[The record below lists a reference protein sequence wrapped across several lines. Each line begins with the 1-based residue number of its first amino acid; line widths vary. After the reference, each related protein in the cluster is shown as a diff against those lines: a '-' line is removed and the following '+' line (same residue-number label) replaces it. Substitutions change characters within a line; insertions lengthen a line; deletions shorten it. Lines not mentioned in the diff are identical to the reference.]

1 MLAPQLQA
9 WADQYEAEEKRL
21 GIYKE
26 NSMGTVAKASSG
38 TDFELPQAGAVV
50 GRCYMVADLGTQD
63 TTFKGTPKK
72 SHKVLLQW
80 ELSETMQDGRP
91 FAISSRY
98 TLSLF
103 DQALLRQHLE
113 SWRGRGFTE
122 DELIG
127 FDVKNVLGHYC
138 MLSIVHNKDGDKT
151 YANVKGIMPV
161 PKGMEKPAPVN
172 KDVYF
177 DLDTSSLDILPEW
190 VQNVVKKS
198 DEWKARTGS
207 NENKDLAAGNAAA
220 QHAASG
226 RFDDMADDIPF

>member
-1 MLAPQLQA
+1 MLTIEQQA
-9 WADQYEAEEKRL
+9 WVDDYIKEEIR
-21 GIYKE
+21 
-26 NSMGTVAKASSG
+26 MGTVARASSG
-38 TDFELPQAGAVV
+38 EGFEIPDAGAVV

-72 SHKVLLQW
+72 AHKVLLAW
-80 ELSETMQDGRP
+80 ELAEKMSDGRP

-103 DQALLRQHLE
+103 DQAILRQHLE
-113 SWRGRGFTE
+113 SWRGRSFTE
-122 DELIG
+122 AELEG
-127 FDVKNVLGHYC
+127 FDVKNVLGAYC
-138 MLSIVHNKDGDKT
+138 LLSIVHNKDGDKT

-177 DLDTSSLDILPEW
+177 DVDTGDLNTIPEW

-198 DEWKARTGS
+198 DEYKARMGGNGS
-207 NENKDLAAGNAAA
+207 KPAGK
-220 QHAASG
+220 
-226 RFDDMADDIPF
+226 FDDMEDDRPWDANDEAAAASREAKGQDVPF